1 MTKDLSLV
9 RRKLSGFYEKDF
21 NLKSL
26 NPVSVLNRY
35 IISLFCFTFIIN
47 LNLYKQIKNDSVFKL
62 NIFRI
67 KHNLTS
73 ISFFNLNFK
82 TYRRNVLEWKTI
94 TMASQ
99 LSTSQIIKSDDLIGN
114 TLVDVKQVSLTN

>member
-47 LNLYKQIKNDSVFKL
+47 LNLYKQIKNDSVYKL

-67 KHNLTS
+67 KINLTS
-73 ISFFNLNFK
+73 VSFFILNFK

-114 TLVDVKQVSLTN
+114 TLVDVKQVSLIN

>member
-26 NPVSVLNRY
+26 YPVSVLNRCT
-35 IISLFCFTFIIN
+35 ISLFCFTFIIN

-67 KHNLTS
+67 KINLTS
-73 ISFFNLNFK
+73 VSFFDLNFK
-82 TYRRNVLEWKTI
+82 TLDETCWNGRP
-94 TMASQ
+94 
-99 LSTSQIIKSDDLIGN
+99 
-114 TLVDVKQVSLTN
+114 